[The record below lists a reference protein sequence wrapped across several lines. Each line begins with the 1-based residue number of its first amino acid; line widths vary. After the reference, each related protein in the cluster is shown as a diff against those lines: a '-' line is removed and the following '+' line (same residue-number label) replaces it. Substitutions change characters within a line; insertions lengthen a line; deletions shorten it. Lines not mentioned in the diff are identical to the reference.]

1 MNRLR
6 FRLNFWIPK
15 IWARAKYRSA
25 GTLLMVKASGGGDYW
40 GEYDGVRAAVVFA
53 AERETREDGR
63 EYLRVRDLDMDFHVA
78 NIQMGI
84 ENLQNSNPV

>member
-1 MNRLR
+1 ML
-6 FRLNFWIPK
+6 
-15 IWARAKYRSA
+15 Y
-25 GTLLMVKASGGGDYW
+25 
-40 GEYDGVRAAVVFA
+40 GVRAAVVFA

-84 ENLQNSNPV
+84 ENLQNSNPVI